1 MSKSRGNVVNPF
13 TELNRLGNDAIRY
26 YLLKEGSLQHDGD
39 YNDERI
45 NSSLNVDLAD
55 TLGNLLQRCTAASIN
70 PSQTIPTP
78 PQAADITPADR
89 ILEDAMKWLC
99 GTVPDLY
106 SHLEFSKGIEAI
118 FQCLSEANRY
128 LTHAKPWELVRD
140 PSTQEYLSK
149 VLSLPIESLRLS
161 GLLLQ
166 PVVPDASR
174 RMLNRLGIPLTSR
187 SSNFI
192 KYCLDESHNFSR
204 SYGSNRILGTDKSV
218 LFKKIT

>member
-1 MSKSRGNVVNPF
+1 MKMSKSRGNVVNPF

-99 GTVPDLY
+99 G
-106 SHLEFSKGIEAI
+106 K
-118 FQCLSEANRY
+118 C
-128 LTHAKPWELVRD
+128 
-140 PSTQEYLSK
+140 
-149 VLSLPIESLRLS
+149 VLHKF
-161 GLLLQ
+161 LLLL
-166 PVVPDASR
+166 PKWFATNDIFA
-174 RMLNRLGIPLTSR
+174 
-187 SSNFI
+187 
-192 KYCLDESHNFSR
+192 Y
-204 SYGSNRILGTDKSV
+204 
-218 LFKKIT
+218 